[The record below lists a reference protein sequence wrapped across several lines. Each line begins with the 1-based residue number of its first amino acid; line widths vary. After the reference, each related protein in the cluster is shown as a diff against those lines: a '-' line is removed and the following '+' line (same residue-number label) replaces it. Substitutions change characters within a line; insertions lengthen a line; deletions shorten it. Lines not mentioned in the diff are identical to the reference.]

1 MLSEAERDG
10 GHPQTESWLDPQ
22 RVESEFFAQLQ
33 ELRDRIRIW
42 ESKNGDSDPRNP
54 PS

>member
-10 GHPQTESWLDPQ
+10 SHPQEAWLEPQ

-33 ELRDRIRIW
+33 ELRDRIRLW
-42 ESKNGDSDPRNP
+42 ESKNGDGPRNP